1 MILGYRE
8 KILTPEMLQKKAIK
22 SQKRKQQADEKREN
36 DKKRTMERLLKKHES
51 KSKSNTKGRMARK
64 DVNNI
69 VYISKDDKVSLLF
82 PEGINF
88 PLKSSTIKYVCYVLL
103 ILLIFTYKN
112 LIYIVSHWQLQEH
125 TNI

>member
-1 MILGYRE
+1 MISGYRE

-51 KSKSNTKGRMARK
+51 KSKSNSKGRMAKK

-69 VYISKDDKVSLLF
+69 VYISKDNNVSLLF
-82 PEGINF
+82 PEGMDF
-88 PLKSSTIKYVCYVLL
+88 PLKSSTIKYVYYIIHIFNLFETEI
-103 ILLIFTYKN
+103 ILVI
-112 LIYIVSHWQLQEH
+112 
-125 TNI
+125 